1 MGGLFS
7 KPETPAP
14 AQPPAP
20 AIQEPIKEVKA
31 PEMGAQETPA
41 EKKRKGKQGLKI
53 DLNTTRGSSGGGVG
67 LNTPR

>member
-7 KPETPAP
+7 KPKTPAP
-14 AQPPAP
+14 TPAPAP
-20 AIQEPIKEVKA
+20 AIQEPVQEVKS
-31 PEMGAQETPA
+31 PEMGGQETSA
-41 EKKRKGKQGLKI
+41 EKKRKGKKGLKI